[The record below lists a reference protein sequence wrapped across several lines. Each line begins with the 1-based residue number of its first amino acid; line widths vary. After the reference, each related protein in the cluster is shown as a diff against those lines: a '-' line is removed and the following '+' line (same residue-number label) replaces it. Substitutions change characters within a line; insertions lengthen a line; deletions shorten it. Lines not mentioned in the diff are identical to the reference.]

1 MSTIMNN
8 KKLTKKQGDVLGFIK
23 GSIEKTGNAPTVREV
38 QSLLGCA
45 SPMGAVSHI
54 TSLERKGYIRK
65 VEGKKRGIILVMDGN
80 GRPLEDIVQIPLVG
94 NVACGMPIF
103 AEELIEEW
111 IPLSTKILRSNPAD
125 VFMLRAK
132 GDSMNLAG
140 IEDGDFV
147 IIRKQSHAEEGDK
160 VVALIGTEATVK
172 KIHYTKEGVTFIPM
186 STNPEH
192 KEIIPEQGTF
202 MVQGKVIGVIKNFKV

>member
-1 MSTIMNN
+1 MRNIMNR
-8 KKLTKKQGDVLGFIK
+8 KKLTVKQERVLGFIK
-23 GSIEKTGNAPTVREV
+23 RTIEKTGNAPTVREL
-38 QSLLGCA
+38 QSEIGCS
-45 SPMGAVSHI
+45 SPMGAVSHL

-65 VEGKKRGIILVMDGN
+65 VEGKKRGIVLVMDKD
-80 GRPLEDIVQIPLVG
+80 GRPLEDIVQVPLVG

-111 IPLSTKILRSNPAD
+111 IPLSTKLVRSNPAD

-140 IEDGDFV
+140 IDDDDYV
-147 IIRKQSHAEEGDK
+147 VVRKQSSADEGDK

-172 KIHYTKEGVTFIPM
+172 KIHFQKDKISFVPVSSNKT
-186 STNPEH
+186 H
-192 KEIIPEQGTF
+192 KEICPEPGSF
-202 MVQGKVIGVIKNFKV
+202 MIQGKVVGVIKNFK